1 MSDNPYDSKE
11 PIVAGEFRNRSRNNP
26 VAMYMMAAYAYYKE
40 DDPIMSDWQFDQ
52 LALQLLEEYD
62 QWSLHPHLPSKDD
75 LRAGTYLGDYPQ
87 VVELALNAYRRTFHS

>member
-1 MSDNPYDSKE
+1 MSDKYSDKP
-11 PIVAGEFRNRSRNNP
+11 VAATEFRNRSRNNP
-26 VAMYMMAAYAYYKE
+26 VSMYMMAAYAYYKE

-62 QWSLHPHLPSKDD
+62 RWSLHPHLPSKDD
-75 LRAGTYLGDYPQ
+75 LRAGTYLGDYPN